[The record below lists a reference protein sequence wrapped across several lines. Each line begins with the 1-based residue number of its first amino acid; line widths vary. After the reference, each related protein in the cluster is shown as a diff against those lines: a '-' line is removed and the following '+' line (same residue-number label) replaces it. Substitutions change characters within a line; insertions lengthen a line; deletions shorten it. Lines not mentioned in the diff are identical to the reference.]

1 MMYSIKLTHYS
12 HRRIRHTRPS
22 HPSYD
27 VASRR
32 RAQPPRPRIIPRV
45 MLARDAPSRAAPRA
59 RAARHLSRARLPRAP
74 PARRHRA
81 RVFASVDVDV
91 VLYNATASLDAA
103 IGADVLGDG
112 VVGATTYATVLAAG
126 VFTSLSP
133 CTLSVLPLTIGYI
146 GGYGGGGDENG
157 VETEDAKRRRVRAA
171 SVAFAG
177 GLASTLA
184 ALGVGA
190 ASVGAAYGQGI
201 GDGLPTAAAAL
212 AIAMGLNLLDVVDVS
227 FPSFGAN
234 FDPKSVRVPA
244 IAQAYIAGAVFALA
258 ASPCA
263 TPILATLLAY
273 AASSGDPVS
282 GGTLL
287 LTYTSGY
294 VAPLLFAA
302 TATDGL
308 KSVMALREKSQWV
321 NPTSGF
327 LLVAGGT
334 YAFLSRVVPHALA

>member
-1 MMYSIKLTHYS
+1 
-12 HRRIRHTRPS
+12 
-22 HPSYD
+22 
-27 VASRR
+27 
-32 RAQPPRPRIIPRV
+32 
-45 MLARDAPSRAAPRA
+45 MLARDAPSRASPRRA
-59 RAARHLSRARLPRAP
+59 RDAHRLPRDARLSLSRARPR
-74 PARRHRA
+74 RA
-81 RVFASVDVDV
+81 RVVASVDVDV
-91 VLYNATASLDAA
+91 ILYDATASLDAA

-112 VVGATTYATVLAAG
+112 AVGATTYATVLAAG

-146 GGYGGGGDENG
+146 GGYGGGEDEENG
-157 VETEDAKRRRVRAA
+157 AETEEGKRRRMRAA

-201 GDGLPTAAAAL
+201 GDGLPTAAAAV
-212 AIAMGLNLLDVVDVS
+212 AVAMGLNLLDVVDVS

-234 FDPKSVRVPA
+234 FDPKSVRVPD

-273 AASSGDPVS
+273 AASSGDPLS

-334 YAFLSRVVPHALA
+334 YAFLSRVVPHAAA

>member
-1 MMYSIKLTHYS
+1 
-12 HRRIRHTRPS
+12 
-22 HPSYD
+22 
-27 VASRR
+27 
-32 RAQPPRPRIIPRV
+32 

-59 RAARHLSRARLPRAP
+59 RAARHLSRARLPRAS

-81 RVFASVDVDV
+81 CVFASVDVDV

-146 GGYGGGGDENG
+146 GGYGGGGGDENG

-201 GDGLPTAAAAL
+201 GDGLPTAAAPL